1 MAAPRFSL
9 RRLTQLSGKLFTSL
23 LSRASLKCTIV
34 LILIRPPF
42 NFRYIESGDRGSRA
56 EQHKRGDYC
65 GEGARLLPMA
75 ITVQKHPPRYVWKW
89 PRLRSHDF
97 SSGADR
103 CRTKGKDTGDRKK
116 KRHLLDGGGM
126 SGPQRSWRER
136 LSSLARCLARTLKR
150 SLHHY
155 SAPREVNSS
164 GAKSSL
170 WMYRLGEE
178 LKGGGRMVEVLG
190 RKRKGSWVG
199 VDRLGHG

>member
-1 MAAPRFSL
+1 MFGNGLASAVMI
-9 RRLTQLSGKLFTSL
+9 
-23 LSRASLKCTIV
+23 SRVA
-34 LILIRPPF
+34 LI
-42 NFRYIESGDRGSRA
+42 GA
-56 EQHKRGDYC
+56 ER
-65 GEGARLLPMA
+65 
-75 ITVQKHPPRYVWKW
+75 
-89 PRLRSHDF
+89 
-97 SSGADR
+97 
-103 CRTKGKDTGDRKK
+103 KGKTRGIEK

-126 SGPQRSWRER
+126 SGPQRSWREM